1 MRRNQKRI
9 RTAIAALLAGVLLL
23 CALFIVAEGH
33 HHCTGDE
40 CVICAC
46 LRLCERVLH
55 PHAGPGTASV
65 HGAAAAPAFALG
77 AALLVSLL
85 AAKAT
90 LISHKVRLND

>member
-33 HHCTGDE
+33 HHCSGEE
-40 CVICAC
+40 CAVCAC

-55 PHAGPGTASV
+55 PQACPGRSSAPAAS
-65 HGAAAAPAFALG
+65 AAPAFILAAVLLLG
-77 AALLVSLL
+77 LL
-85 AAKAT
+85 AEKSSP
-90 LISHKVRLND
+90 ISHKVRLND

>member
-1 MRRNQKRI
+1 MKRNQKRI

-40 CVICAC
+40 CAICAC

-55 PHAGPGTASV
+55 PQAGPGAASV
-65 HGAAAAPAFALG
+65 HGAAAASAFALG
-77 AALLVSLL
+77 AVLLWGLL
-85 AAKAT
+85 TAKAS
-90 LISHKVRLND
+90 LISEKVRIND